1 MIAELVQDD
10 HILVVRKA
18 KRSLLWIGVISI
30 LMLFAGLTS
39 GYIVRQGEGKWAQF
53 NLPMTFAISTVIIL
67 LSSIPMQWA
76 VVSARKGSQKNIV
89 TALIITLFLGIA
101 FVISQYL
108 AWSELFNQGI
118 AFTGRIKDIT
128 SAFQYIPSGT
138 ESVVEA
144 GDAGNVAGSFLY
156 VITGLHV
163 MHVLGGMIALFIV
176 FSRAMMKKYTSA
188 DYNGVRM
195 CAIYWHFLGALWV
208 YLFFFLLYVR

>member
-1 MIAELVQDD
+1 MCIRD
-10 HILVVRKA
+10 
-18 KRSLLWIGVISI
+18 S
-30 LMLFAGLTS
+30 
-39 GYIVRQGEGKWAQF
+39 
-53 NLPMTFAISTVIIL
+53 
-67 LSSIPMQWA
+67 
-76 VVSARKGSQKNIV
+76 
-89 TALIITLFLGIA
+89 
-101 FVISQYL
+101 
-108 AWSELFNQGI
+108 QGI

-128 SAFQYIPSGT
+128 SDFQYIPSGT

>member
-1 MIAELVQDD
+1 MIAEL
-10 HILVVRKA
+10 IPNERTLLERKA

-53 NLPMTFAISTVIIL
+53 DLPMTFAISTVIIV

-76 VVSARKGSQKNIV
+76 VISAGKGNQKNLV
-89 TALIITLFLGIA
+89 TALIITALLGIA
-101 FVISQYL
+101 FVISQYV
-108 AWSELFNQGI
+108 AWSELFSQGI
-118 AFTGRIKDIT
+118 AFSGRIKDIKGN
-128 SAFQYIPSGT
+128 FQYVPSGS
-138 ESVVEA
+138 ESVTEA

-163 MHVLGGMIALFIV
+163 MHLLGGLIALFIV
-176 FSRAMMKKYTSA
+176 FSRALRQKYTA
-188 DYNGVRM
+188 TDFNGVRM
-195 CAIYWHFLGALWV
+195 CAVYWHFLGGLWV